1 MEDNLSISNSNQVL
15 PMATPSQKQ
24 IVPFIIR
31 IFIIVSFILICD
43 RGIGTILKIFYFRQ
57 ESGDGYRTTY
67 AIDSTL
73 ADILVFGSSRANHSY
88 VPEIFEEN
96 FRCTFYNTGRD
107 GNYVLYNYAI
117 FKAITRRYNP
127 KMIIFDIRPE
137 DLGSNAFEYDR
148 LSLLYPYYM
157 THPEITEIVDT
168 KSPFEKM
175 KRISAIFPYNSLIFQ
190 IAMGNLEFNKKRM
203 PDINGYIPF
212 YEIMKNEKIDTSKSS
227 IYTIDENKILALK
240 DIIITCQQKNIK
252 LIFVNSPTWGI
263 IQDDYC
269 EVRLLEL
276 CSEYGI
282 PFFDMSNHPIFIS
295 SPGYFADK
303 NHLNDEGAKVFSK
316 ILSDKLR
323 LIQ

>member
-1 MEDNLSISNSNQVL
+1 MT
-15 PMATPSQKQ
+15 TPTQKQ
-24 IVPFIIR
+24 IIQFSLRVL
-31 IFIIVSFILICD
+31 IIVIVILLCD
-43 RGIGTILKIFYFRQ
+43 RGIGAILKIFYFRQ

-88 VPEIFEEN
+88 VPEIFEEI
-96 FRCTFYNTGRD
+96 FRYTFYNTGRD
-107 GNYVLYNYAI
+107 GNYILYNYAI

-127 KMIIFDIRPE
+127 KMIIFDIRPA

-148 LSLLYPYYM
+148 LSLLYPYYK
-157 THPEITEIVDT
+157 THPEISEIVDT

-175 KRISAIFPYNSLIFQ
+175 KRVSAIFPYNSLIFQ
-190 IAMGNLEFNKKRM
+190 IAMGNMEFNKKRV
-203 PDINGYIPF
+203 PDIKGYIPF
-212 YEIMKNEKIDTSKSS
+212 FEIMKNEKIDTSKSN

-240 DIIITCQQKNIK
+240 DIILTCQQKSIE

-269 EVRLLEL
+269 EVKLIEL
-276 CSEYGI
+276 FSENRI
-282 PFFDMSNHPIFIS
+282 TFFDMSNHPTFIS
-295 SPGYFADK
+295 NPGYFADK

-316 ILSDKLR
+316 ILSDKIR